1 MTTLAARIAAGGLDP
16 ITLEVVRHKL
26 DGIAN
31 EMELTLFR
39 SAFSTIV
46 KEALDASAALFTVEG
61 ETLAQ
66 AIAVPN
72 HLLTLVPMLKALL
85 RDHPIDGMAEGDLY
99 ILNDPYAAGGTH
111 IPDIAVVM
119 PIFHRGRPIAFSTA
133 LTHHQDVG
141 GKAPGSTPTDATEI
155 YQEGLRIP
163 PLKLRD
169 RGRMDETL
177 LALLRLNVRLPEIFM
192 GDLDAQIACCT
203 IGARRLGEL
212 ADAYGDNQLRSLFAA
227 LLDHSEH
234 LTRRAIASIPDG
246 TYRYEDWLDN
256 DGVELDKPVRIRV
269 AVTIEGDRMHVDF
282 TGTDAQVRGPV
293 NAPTSGSFAAACF
306 ALRGVTDPDSHVP
319 TNGGCFRPLTFHLPE
334 GSLVNPKEPA
344 ALGCRALTVKRLSG
358 CILGALRQAAPDR
371 VPADCG
377 DELMILHMGGQRPDG
392 SRFVT
397 SQLLASGT
405 GASRRGDGTDV
416 IETNIS
422 NCMNVPAEAM
432 MMEAPIRVHSM
443 TLAPD
448 SGGAG
453 RWRGGLGCLQEF
465 EVLEG
470 EVTATYR
477 GERHFF
483 SAAGAEGGQPGGRAW
498 AVVTRADGSRETIP
512 SKRVMQL
519 AKGDRIALATAGGGG
534 LGDPKARPRELVARD
549 LRDGKIGAETAR
561 EAYGFGD

>member
-1 MTTLAARIAAGGLDP
+1 MTAAVARAAVGLDP
-16 ITLEVVRHKL
+16 ITLEVMRHKL

-46 KEALDASAALFTVEG
+46 KEALDASAALFTVQG

-85 RDHPIDGMAEGDLY
+85 RDFPLDGMAEGDLY

-141 GKAPGSTPTDATEI
+141 GMAPGSTPTDATEI

-177 LALLRLNVRLPEIFM
+177 VALLRQNVRLPDIFM

-203 IGARRLGEL
+203 IGARRLSEL
-212 ADAYGDNQLRSLFAA
+212 ADAYGDNQLLSLFAA
-227 LLDHSEH
+227 LLDHSEQ
-234 LTRRAIASIPDG
+234 LTRRAIAGIPDG
-246 TYRYEDWLDN
+246 TYRYVDWLDN
-256 DGVELDKPVRIRV
+256 DGVDLETPVRV
-269 AVTIEGDRMHVDF
+269 AVAVTVKGEEMHFDF
-282 TGTDAQVRGPV
+282 TGTSAQVRGPI
-293 NAPTSGSFAAACF
+293 NAPTSGSYAAACF
-306 ALRGVTDPDSHVP
+306 ALRGVTDPDSRVP
-319 TNGGCFRPLTFHLPE
+319 TNGGCFRPLSFHLPE
-334 GSLVNPKEPA
+334 GSLVNPREPA
-344 ALGCRALTVKRLSG
+344 PLGCRALTVKRLAGS
-358 CILGALRQAAPDR
+358 ILGALRQAVPDR
-371 VPADCG
+371 VPADSG
-377 DELMILHMGGQRPDG
+377 DELMILHLGGQRADG
-392 SRFVT
+392 TRFVT
-397 SQLLASGT
+397 SQLLAAGT

-422 NCMNVPAEAM
+422 NCMNVPAEAI

-443 TLAPD
+443 ALAPD

-453 RWRGGLGCLQEF
+453 TWRGGLGCLQEF
-465 EVLEG
+465 EVLDG

-477 GERHFF
+477 GERHFHA
-483 SAAGAEGGQPGGRAW
+483 AAGAEGGGPGGRAW
-498 AVVTRADGSRETIP
+498 AIVRRAGGGEEPIA
-512 SKRVMQL
+512 SKRVMRL
-519 AKGDRIALATAGGGG
+519 VKGDRLSLATAGGGG
-534 LGDPKARPRELVARD
+534 LGDPARRPRERVARD
-549 LRDGKIGAETAR
+549 IRD
-561 EAYGFGD
+561 

>member
-1 MTTLAARIAAGGLDP
+1 MTASTAHAGLDP

-46 KEALDASAALFTVEG
+46 KEALDASAALFTVQG

-85 RDHPIDGMAEGDLY
+85 RDHPLDTMVEDDLY

-141 GKAPGSTPTDATEI
+141 GMAPGSTPTDATEI
-155 YQEGLRIP
+155 FQEGLRIP
-163 PLKLRD
+163 PLRLRRHGQLD
-169 RGRMDETL
+169 ATL
-177 LALLRLNVRLPEIFM
+177 IAMLRQNVRLPEIFM
-192 GDLDAQIACCT
+192 GDLNAQIACCT

-212 ADAYGDNQLRSLFAA
+212 ANTYGDNQLLSLFAA
-227 LLDHSEH
+227 LLDHSEQ
-234 LTRRAIASIPDG
+234 LTRRAIAGIPDG
-246 TYRYEDWLDN
+246 TYRYVEWLDN
-256 DGVELDKPVRIRV
+256 DGVDLEKPVRIEV
-269 AVTIEGDRMHVDF
+269 AVRVSGEEMRFDF
-282 TGTDAQVRGPV
+282 TGTSAQVRGPV
-293 NAPTSGSFAAACF
+293 NAPTSGSYAAACF
-306 ALRGVTDPDSHVP
+306 ALRGVTDPESRVP
-319 TNGGCFRPLTFHLPE
+319 TNGGCFRPLSFHLPE
-334 GSLVNPKEPA
+334 GSLVNPREPA
-344 ALGCRALTVKRLSG
+344 PLGCRALTVKRLAG
-358 CILGALRQAAPDR
+358 CVLGALRQAVPDR
-371 VPADCG
+371 VPADG
-377 DELMILHMGGQRPDG
+377 ADELMILHMGGQRADG

-405 GASRRGDGTDV
+405 GASRFDDGTDV

-422 NCMNVPAEAM
+422 NCMNVPAEAI
-432 MMEAPIRVHSM
+432 MMEAPIRVHSLM
-443 TLAPD
+443 LAPD

-477 GERHFF
+477 GERHFH
-483 SAAGAEGGQPGGRAW
+483 SAAGSEGGGAGGRAW
-498 AVVTRADGSRETIP
+498 AIVRRATGDEEPIA
-512 SKRVMQL
+512 SKRVMRL
-519 AKGDRIALATAGGGG
+519 TKGDRLRLATAGGGG
-534 LGDPKARPRELVARD
+534 MGDPALRSRDQVAEDVRNGKVSAEAARVQ
-549 LRDGKIGAETAR
+549 
-561 EAYGFGD
+561 YGFVGG